1 MSTTGCIE
9 CEENVFEIVL
19 EPERIDII
27 AECKQG
33 PIGPPGAA
41 AGVSQVDTD
50 DITPSSTEIIASLT
64 LVDECAANFRV
75 LVIDSTNSLKRWL
88 EVDAVHSPS
97 TGAYH
102 TIYATLGDFIDF
114 DIDVVDNGTTLD
126 LEFTNNEAVN
136 LDTKVL
142 IHAILL

>member
-1 MSTTGCIE
+1 MSTGCIE

-19 EPERIDII
+19 QPERIDII

-33 PIGPPGAA
+33 PMGPPGAA
-41 AGVSQVDTD
+41 GGGTQTDTD
-50 DITPSSTEIIASLT
+50 DIAPAATEVIGTLT
-64 LVDECAANFRV
+64 LADQCAANFRV
-75 LVIDSTNSLKRWL
+75 LVIDDTNDLKRWL

-126 LEFTNNEAVN
+126 VELTNNTAVD
-136 LDTKVL
+136 LDTRVL
-142 IHAILL
+142 IHAIDV

>member
-1 MSTTGCIE
+1 MSTGCIE

-19 EPERIDII
+19 QPERIDII

-33 PIGPPGAA
+33 PIGPPGLP
-41 AGVSQVDTD
+41 AGVQQTDTD
-50 DITPSSTEIIASLT
+50 DITPASTEIIASLT
-64 LVDECAANFRV
+64 LADECAGNFRV
-75 LVIDSTNSLKRWL
+75 LVIDSTNNLKRWL
-88 EVDAVHSPS
+88 EVDAVHSPT

-126 LEFTNNEAVN
+126 LELTNNEAVN

-142 IHAILL
+142 IHAILI